1 MEVYVHYA
9 VRGGLI
15 FMHFRNIANGTISF
29 VMSVC
34 QSFRLSAWDI
44 LAPTLRIFTKFG
56 IWVFFDKI

>member
-15 FMHFRNIANGTISF
+15 FMHVRNIANGTISF

-34 QSFRLSAWDI
+34 QSFSLSAWDD
-44 LAPTLRIFTKFG
+44 LAPTARIFTKFG
-56 IWVFFDKI
+56 I